1 MIKFLTLWLTAM
13 VRPRRAFAALQE
25 KRAPH
30 WGLCATLVRFVG
42 TAATS
47 ILALDLLGR
56 QPFVPSYLTF
66 LSEDSYY
73 RAEILFL
80 PLFGVAAWLLSGAVV
95 HLILRL
101 ADVQS
106 DIDQLLNVIGFS
118 LLVVMPVVWLID
130 WTTIALGWYGA
141 SFTIPL
147 HALVSVWEIVLIA
160 LGFRTIIHLRPAAA
174 AILGLIVKAGIYI
187 PLAALF
193 IR

>member
-1 MIKFLTLWLTAM
+1 M
-13 VRPRRAFAALQE
+13 VRPRRAFATLRG

-30 WGLCATLVRFVG
+30 WGLFSTLIRFIG

-47 ILALDLLGR
+47 ILALHLLGR

-66 LSEDSYY
+66 LSDDSYY
-73 RAEILFL
+73 CAEILFL

-101 ADVQS
+101 ANTRS
-106 DIDQLLNVIGFS
+106 DIDHLLNIIGFS

-130 WTTIALGWYGA
+130 WIAIALGLYGA
-141 SFTIPL
+141 SFAIPL
-147 HALVSVWEIVLIA
+147 HALVSVWEVVLIA
-160 LGFRTIIHLRPAAA
+160 LGFRTIIQLRPMAA
-174 AILGLIVKAGIYI
+174 AILAFTVKAGIYI

-193 IR
+193 VR